1 MRLDAKRS
9 LALRRASAPAQD
21 IQRVADIDR
30 RRKARKSERVQARL
44 ARSRVAQPF
53 ARARG
58 DSAALRYFVS
68 AQDIQRVA
76 DIDRRRKAR
85 KSERVQARLARSRVA
100 QPFARA
106 RGDSAALRYFVSAQ
120 DIQRVADIDRRR
132 MAHES
137 ERVQARPARSRVAQP
152 LARALGGSA
161 ARRHFVSAPASRQRH
176 SPRIMRLAAHPRTR
190 APAHPRT
197 RAPAHPRTRAPTHPR
212 TRAPFVLSR
221 GDPRARSFSVPPPV
235 FASVR
240 NLRASMRLGGG
251 RAGCRPPPRRSSRRD
266 AMQRRYQGQPVGRG
280 GAAGW
285 QERNERGLR
294 GGERGMQ
301 YDDEALLRP
310 DLDVEGD
317 YRMLAEDIGPEDWGS
332 DWADWDDRN
341 PYDERRRGYEG
352 GRREREGG
360 RGPQRMRGVG
370 AQGNVG
376 EARGGYAGPR
386 GYGDDGWYQGGGRDD
401 DGDLRKF
408 RGQSRLVAGS
418 RSPYRGGER
427 EERAGPEPW
436 RAGGERSAY
445 RDELWSPY
453 RTREYDRSRDYRDLL
468 HGGGGQR
475 EMLHRQ
481 GPKGYTRSDERIRE
495 DICERLAYAFDL
507 DVSDVSVEVNGGRVE
522 LQGTVPERW
531 MKHEIEDIADNCM
544 CVRDVDNRVR
554 VLPRER
560 GETTGTAGMAA
571 PPEGQPMRPEHR
583 TSTMAGG
590 AGGAGGQSP
599 GGSVA
604 GGQPSGALSGT
615 GGHDP
620 RH

>member
-9 LALRRASAPAQD
+9 LALRRASAPAQN

-76 DIDRRRKAR
+76 DIDRRRKA
-85 KSERVQARLARSRVA
+85 
-100 QPFARA
+100 
-106 RGDSAALRYFVSAQ
+106 
-120 DIQRVADIDRRR
+120 
-132 MAHES
+132 HES

-176 SPRIMRLAAHPRTR
+176 SPRIMRLAAHPRAVR
-190 APAHPRT
+190 
-197 RAPAHPRTRAPTHPR
+197 
-212 TRAPFVLSR
+212 LSR
-221 GDPRARSFSVPPPV
+221 GDPRAHSFSVPPPV

-240 NLRASMRLGGG
+240 NLRASMRIGGG

-266 AMQRRYQGQPVGRG
+266 AMQRRYQGRPVGRG

>member
-1 MRLDAKRS
+1 M
-9 LALRRASAPAQD
+9 
-21 IQRVADIDR
+21 
-30 RRKARKSERVQARL
+30 
-44 ARSRVAQPF
+44 
-53 ARARG
+53 
-58 DSAALRYFVS
+58 RYFVS
-68 AQDIQRVA
+68 AQNIQRVA

-176 SPRIMRLAAHPRTR
+176 SPRIMRLATHPRTR
-190 APAHPRT
+190 APAHPRAV
-197 RAPAHPRTRAPTHPR
+197 R
-212 TRAPFVLSR
+212 LSR
-221 GDPRARSFSVPPPV
+221 GDPRAHSFSVPPPV

-240 NLRASMRLGGG
+240 NLRASMRIGGG

-266 AMQRRYQGQPVGRG
+266 AMQRRYQGRPVGRG

-560 GETTGTAGMAA
+560 GETAGTAGMAA

>member
-1 MRLDAKRS
+1 WRTKANGCKRGP
-9 LALRRASAPAQD
+9 RAAASRSRSREPWAAAPHGG
-21 IQRVADIDR
+21 ISCPR
-30 RRKARKSERVQARL
+30 RRHASV
-44 ARSRVAQPF
+44 
-53 ARARG
+53 
-58 DSAALRYFVS
+58 
-68 AQDIQRVA
+68 I
-76 DIDRRRKAR
+76 
-85 KSERVQARLARSRVA
+85 
-100 QPFARA
+100 
-106 RGDSAALRYFVSAQ
+106 
-120 DIQRVADIDRRR
+120 
-132 MAHES
+132 H
-137 ERVQARPARSRVAQP
+137 
-152 LARALGGSA
+152 
-161 ARRHFVSAPASRQRH
+161 PASCGL
-176 SPRIMRLAAHPRTR
+176 PRTRAPAHPRTR

-197 RAPAHPRTRAPTHPR
+197 HAPAHPRTRAPTHPR

>member
-1 MRLDAKRS
+1 
-9 LALRRASAPAQD
+9 
-21 IQRVADIDR
+21 
-30 RRKARKSERVQARL
+30 
-44 ARSRVAQPF
+44 
-53 ARARG
+53 
-58 DSAALRYFVS
+58 
-68 AQDIQRVA
+68 
-76 DIDRRRKAR
+76 
-85 KSERVQARLARSRVA
+85 
-100 QPFARA
+100 
-106 RGDSAALRYFVSAQ
+106 
-120 DIQRVADIDRRR
+120 
-132 MAHES
+132 
-137 ERVQARPARSRVAQP
+137 
-152 LARALGGSA
+152 
-161 ARRHFVSAPASRQRH
+161 
-176 SPRIMRLAAHPRTR
+176 
-190 APAHPRT
+190 
-197 RAPAHPRTRAPTHPR
+197 
-212 TRAPFVLSR
+212 
-221 GDPRARSFSVPPPV
+221 
-235 FASVR
+235 
-240 NLRASMRLGGG
+240 
-251 RAGCRPPPRRSSRRD
+251 
-266 AMQRRYQGQPVGRG
+266 MQRRYQGQPVGRG

-583 TSTMAGG
+583 TSTMVGG

>member
-1 MRLDAKRS
+1 
-9 LALRRASAPAQD
+9 
-21 IQRVADIDR
+21 
-30 RRKARKSERVQARL
+30 
-44 ARSRVAQPF
+44 
-53 ARARG
+53 
-58 DSAALRYFVS
+58 
-68 AQDIQRVA
+68 
-76 DIDRRRKAR
+76 
-85 KSERVQARLARSRVA
+85 
-100 QPFARA
+100 
-106 RGDSAALRYFVSAQ
+106 
-120 DIQRVADIDRRR
+120 
-132 MAHES
+132 
-137 ERVQARPARSRVAQP
+137 
-152 LARALGGSA
+152 
-161 ARRHFVSAPASRQRH
+161 
-176 SPRIMRLAAHPRTR
+176 
-190 APAHPRT
+190 
-197 RAPAHPRTRAPTHPR
+197 
-212 TRAPFVLSR
+212 
-221 GDPRARSFSVPPPV
+221 
-235 FASVR
+235 
-240 NLRASMRLGGG
+240 
-251 RAGCRPPPRRSSRRD
+251 
-266 AMQRRYQGQPVGRG
+266 MQRRYQGRPVGRG

-317 YRMLAEDIGPEDWGS
+317 YRMPAEDIGPEDWGS
-332 DWADWDDRN
+332 EWADWDDRN

-560 GETTGTAGMAA
+560 GETAGTAGMAA

>member
-1 MRLDAKRS
+1 
-9 LALRRASAPAQD
+9 
-21 IQRVADIDR
+21 
-30 RRKARKSERVQARL
+30 
-44 ARSRVAQPF
+44 
-53 ARARG
+53 
-58 DSAALRYFVS
+58 
-68 AQDIQRVA
+68 
-76 DIDRRRKAR
+76 
-85 KSERVQARLARSRVA
+85 
-100 QPFARA
+100 
-106 RGDSAALRYFVSAQ
+106 
-120 DIQRVADIDRRR
+120 
-132 MAHES
+132 
-137 ERVQARPARSRVAQP
+137 
-152 LARALGGSA
+152 
-161 ARRHFVSAPASRQRH
+161 
-176 SPRIMRLAAHPRTR
+176 
-190 APAHPRT
+190 PAHPRAV
-197 RAPAHPRTRAPTHPR
+197 R
-212 TRAPFVLSR
+212 LSR
-221 GDPRARSFSVPPPV
+221 GDPRAHSFSVPPPV

-240 NLRASMRLGGG
+240 NLRASMRIGGG

-266 AMQRRYQGQPVGRG
+266 AMQRRYQGRPVGRG

>member
-1 MRLDAKRS
+1 MAHARPVVRDSRRSTRVLSRRRCCVRLDAKRS
-9 LALRRASAPAQD
+9 LALRRASAPAQN

-76 DIDRRRKAR
+76 DIDRRRRRTKANGCKR
-85 KSERVQARLARSRVA
+85 GPRAA
-100 QPFARA
+100 ARA
-106 RGDSAALRYFVSAQ
+106 SPGAAAPHGGISCP
-120 DIQRVADIDRRR
+120 RRR
-132 MAHES
+132 HASVIH
-137 ERVQARPARSRVAQP
+137 
-152 LARALGGSA
+152 
-161 ARRHFVSAPASRQRH
+161 PASCG
-176 SPRIMRLAAHPRTR
+176 LPRTR

-197 RAPAHPRTRAPTHPR
+197 RAPARRSC
-212 TRAPFVLSR
+212 LSR
-221 GDPRARSFSVPPPV
+221 GDPRAHSFSVPPPV

-240 NLRASMRLGGG
+240 NLRASMRIGGG

-266 AMQRRYQGQPVGRG
+266 AMQRRYQGRPVGRG

>member
-1 MRLDAKRS
+1 
-9 LALRRASAPAQD
+9 
-21 IQRVADIDR
+21 
-30 RRKARKSERVQARL
+30 
-44 ARSRVAQPF
+44 
-53 ARARG
+53 
-58 DSAALRYFVS
+58 
-68 AQDIQRVA
+68 
-76 DIDRRRKAR
+76 
-85 KSERVQARLARSRVA
+85 
-100 QPFARA
+100 
-106 RGDSAALRYFVSAQ
+106 
-120 DIQRVADIDRRR
+120 
-132 MAHES
+132 
-137 ERVQARPARSRVAQP
+137 
-152 LARALGGSA
+152 
-161 ARRHFVSAPASRQRH
+161 
-176 SPRIMRLAAHPRTR
+176 
-190 APAHPRT
+190 
-197 RAPAHPRTRAPTHPR
+197 
-212 TRAPFVLSR
+212 
-221 GDPRARSFSVPPPV
+221 
-235 FASVR
+235 
-240 NLRASMRLGGG
+240 
-251 RAGCRPPPRRSSRRD
+251 
-266 AMQRRYQGQPVGRG
+266 MQRRYQGRPVGRG

-332 DWADWDDRN
+332 EWADWDDRN

-436 RAGGERSAY
+436 RAGGEGSAY

>member
-68 AQDIQRVA
+68 AQN
-76 DIDRRRKAR
+76 
-85 KSERVQARLARSRVA
+85 
-100 QPFARA
+100 
-106 RGDSAALRYFVSAQ
+106 
-120 DIQRVADIDRRR
+120 IQRVADIDRRR

-152 LARALGGSA
+152 FARARGGSA

-176 SPRIMRLAAHPRTR
+176 SPRIMRLATHPRTR
-190 APAHPRT
+190 APAHPRAV
-197 RAPAHPRTRAPTHPR
+197 R
-212 TRAPFVLSR
+212 LSR
-221 GDPRARSFSVPPPV
+221 GDPRAHSFSVPPPV

-240 NLRASMRLGGG
+240 NLRASMRIGGG

-266 AMQRRYQGQPVGRG
+266 AMQRRYQGRPVGRG

-332 DWADWDDRN
+332 EWADWDDRN

-560 GETTGTAGMAA
+560 GETAGTAGMAA

>member
-9 LALRRASAPAQD
+9 LALRRASAPAQN

-68 AQDIQRVA
+68 AQN
-76 DIDRRRKAR
+76 
-85 KSERVQARLARSRVA
+85 
-100 QPFARA
+100 
-106 RGDSAALRYFVSAQ
+106 
-120 DIQRVADIDRRR
+120 IQRVADIDRRR

-161 ARRHFVSAPASRQRH
+161 ARRQFVSAPASRQRH

-197 RAPAHPRTRAPTHPR
+197 HAPTHPR
-212 TRAPFVLSR
+212 AVRLSR
-221 GDPRARSFSVPPPV
+221 GDPRAHSFSVPPPV

-240 NLRASMRLGGG
+240 NLRASMRIGGG

-266 AMQRRYQGQPVGRG
+266 AMQRRYQGRPVGRG

-301 YDDEALLRP
+301 YDDEALPRP

>member
-1 MRLDAKRS
+1 MRYFVS
-9 LALRRASAPAQD
+9 AQD
-21 IQRVADIDR
+21 IQRVTDIDR

-68 AQDIQRVA
+68 AQN
-76 DIDRRRKAR
+76 
-85 KSERVQARLARSRVA
+85 
-100 QPFARA
+100 
-106 RGDSAALRYFVSAQ
+106 
-120 DIQRVADIDRRR
+120 IQRVADIDRRR

-152 LARALGGSA
+152 FARARGGSA

-176 SPRIMRLAAHPRTR
+176 SPRIMRLATHPRTRAPVHPRTR
-190 APAHPRT
+190 APAHPRAV
-197 RAPAHPRTRAPTHPR
+197 R
-212 TRAPFVLSR
+212 LSR
-221 GDPRARSFSVPPPV
+221 GDPRAHSFSVPPPV

-240 NLRASMRLGGG
+240 NLRASMRIGGG

-266 AMQRRYQGQPVGRG
+266 AMQRRYQGRPVGRG

-352 GRREREGG
+352 GWREREGG

-560 GETTGTAGMAA
+560 GETAGTAGMAA

>member
-1 MRLDAKRS
+1 M
-9 LALRRASAPAQD
+9 
-21 IQRVADIDR
+21 
-30 RRKARKSERVQARL
+30 
-44 ARSRVAQPF
+44 PF
-53 ARARG
+53 PPRARQRMRG
-58 DSAALRYFVS
+58 LSRATRAVRRVCFRDDAVACDSTR
-68 AQDIQRVA
+68 
-76 DIDRRRKAR
+76 
-85 KSERVQARLARSRVA
+85 SE
-100 QPFARA
+100 
-106 RGDSAALRYFVSAQ
+106 
-120 DIQRVADIDRRR
+120 
-132 MAHES
+132 
-137 ERVQARPARSRVAQP
+137 
-152 LARALGGSA
+152 
-161 ARRHFVSAPASRQRH
+161 ASRC
-176 SPRIMRLAAHPRTR
+176 AAHPRPRKIFNAWQILTAAARR
-190 APAHPRT
+190 AKANGCKRGSRAAASRSHSREPGATAPRCGISCPRKIFNAWQILTAAAWRTKANGCKRGPRAAASRSRSREPWAAAPHGGISCPRRRHASVIHPASCGL
-197 RAPAHPRTRAPTHPR
+197 PRTRAPTHPR

-266 AMQRRYQGQPVGRG
+266 AMQRRYQGRPVGRG

>member
-1 MRLDAKRS
+1 M
-9 LALRRASAPAQD
+9 
-21 IQRVADIDR
+21 
-30 RRKARKSERVQARL
+30 
-44 ARSRVAQPF
+44 PF
-53 ARARG
+53 PPRARQRMRG
-58 DSAALRYFVS
+58 LSRATRAVRRVCFRDDAVACDSTR
-68 AQDIQRVA
+68 
-76 DIDRRRKAR
+76 
-85 KSERVQARLARSRVA
+85 SE
-100 QPFARA
+100 
-106 RGDSAALRYFVSAQ
+106 
-120 DIQRVADIDRRR
+120 
-132 MAHES
+132 
-137 ERVQARPARSRVAQP
+137 
-152 LARALGGSA
+152 
-161 ARRHFVSAPASRQRH
+161 ASRC
-176 SPRIMRLAAHPRTR
+176 AAHPRPRKIFNAWQILTAAARR
-190 APAHPRT
+190 AKANGCKRGSRAAASRSHSREPGATAPRCGISCPRKIFNAWQILTAAAWRTKANGCKRGPRAAASRSRSREPWAAAPHGGISCPRRRHASVIHPASCGLPRT

>member
-1 MRLDAKRS
+1 M
-9 LALRRASAPAQD
+9 
-21 IQRVADIDR
+21 
-30 RRKARKSERVQARL
+30 
-44 ARSRVAQPF
+44 PF
-53 ARARG
+53 PPRARQRMRG
-58 DSAALRYFVS
+58 LSRATRAVRRVCFRDDAVACDSTR
-68 AQDIQRVA
+68 
-76 DIDRRRKAR
+76 
-85 KSERVQARLARSRVA
+85 SE
-100 QPFARA
+100 
-106 RGDSAALRYFVSAQ
+106 
-120 DIQRVADIDRRR
+120 
-132 MAHES
+132 
-137 ERVQARPARSRVAQP
+137 
-152 LARALGGSA
+152 
-161 ARRHFVSAPASRQRH
+161 ASRC
-176 SPRIMRLAAHPRTR
+176 AAHPRPRKIFNAWQILTAAARR
-190 APAHPRT
+190 AKANGCKRGSRAAASRSHSREPGATAPRCGISCPRKIFNAWQILTAAAWRTKANGCKRGPRAAASRSRSREPWAAAPHGGISCPRRRHASVIHPASCGL
-197 RAPAHPRTRAPTHPR
+197 PRTRAPTHPR
-212 TRAPFVLSR
+212 AVRLSR

-266 AMQRRYQGQPVGRG
+266 AMQRRYQGRPVGRG

>member
-1 MRLDAKRS
+1 MSRATRAVRCACFRDDAVACDAKRS

-176 SPRIMRLAAHPRTR
+176 SPRIMRLAAHPRAVR
-190 APAHPRT
+190 
-197 RAPAHPRTRAPTHPR
+197 
-212 TRAPFVLSR
+212 LSR

-240 NLRASMRLGGG
+240 NLRASMRIGGG

-266 AMQRRYQGQPVGRG
+266 AMQRRYQGRPVGRG

-301 YDDEALLRP
+301 YDDEALPRP

>member
-9 LALRRASAPAQD
+9 LALRRASAPAQN

-68 AQDIQRVA
+68 AQNIQRVA

-100 QPFARA
+100 QP
-106 RGDSAALRYFVSAQ
+106 
-120 DIQRVADIDRRR
+120 RV
-132 MAHES
+132 
-137 ERVQARPARSRVAQP
+137 
-152 LARALGGSA
+152 RALGGSA

-190 APAHPRT
+190 APVHPCT
-197 RAPAHPRTRAPTHPR
+197 RAPAHPRAVR
-212 TRAPFVLSR
+212 LSR
-221 GDPRARSFSVPPPV
+221 GDPRARSFCVPPPV

-266 AMQRRYQGQPVGRG
+266 AMQRRYQGRPVGRG

>member
-1 MRLDAKRS
+1 M
-9 LALRRASAPAQD
+9 
-21 IQRVADIDR
+21 
-30 RRKARKSERVQARL
+30 
-44 ARSRVAQPF
+44 PF
-53 ARARG
+53 PPRARQRMRG
-58 DSAALRYFVS
+58 LSRATRAVRRVCFRDDAVACDSTRSEASRCAAHPRP
-68 AQDIQRVA
+68 
-76 DIDRRRKAR
+76 RKIFNAW
-85 KSERVQARLARSRVA
+85 QILTA
-100 QPFARA
+100 
-106 RGDSAALRYFVSAQ
+106 
-120 DIQRVADIDRRR
+120 
-132 MAHES
+132 
-137 ERVQARPARSRVAQP
+137 
-152 LARALGGSA
+152 A
-161 ARRHFVSAPASRQRH
+161 ARRAKANGCKRGSRAAASRSHSREPGATAPRCGISCPRKIFNAWQILTAAAWRTKANGCKRGPRAAASRSRSREPWAAAPHGGISCPRRRHASVIHPASCGL
-176 SPRIMRLAAHPRTR
+176 PRTRAPAHPRTR

-197 RAPAHPRTRAPTHPR
+197 RAPAHPRTHAPTHPR

>member
-68 AQDIQRVA
+68 AQN
-76 DIDRRRKAR
+76 
-85 KSERVQARLARSRVA
+85 
-100 QPFARA
+100 
-106 RGDSAALRYFVSAQ
+106 
-120 DIQRVADIDRRR
+120 IQRVADIDRRR

-152 LARALGGSA
+152 FARARGGSA

-176 SPRIMRLAAHPRTR
+176 SPRIMRLATHPRTR
-190 APAHPRT
+190 APAHPRAV
-197 RAPAHPRTRAPTHPR
+197 R
-212 TRAPFVLSR
+212 LSR
-221 GDPRARSFSVPPPV
+221 GDPRAHSFSVPPPV

-240 NLRASMRLGGG
+240 NLRASMRIGGG

-266 AMQRRYQGQPVGRG
+266 AMQRRYQGRPVGRG

-560 GETTGTAGMAA
+560 GETAGTAGMAA

>member
-1 MRLDAKRS
+1 M
-9 LALRRASAPAQD
+9 
-21 IQRVADIDR
+21 
-30 RRKARKSERVQARL
+30 
-44 ARSRVAQPF
+44 PF
-53 ARARG
+53 PPRARQRMRG
-58 DSAALRYFVS
+58 LSCATRAVRRVCFRDDAVACDSTR
-68 AQDIQRVA
+68 
-76 DIDRRRKAR
+76 
-85 KSERVQARLARSRVA
+85 SE
-100 QPFARA
+100 
-106 RGDSAALRYFVSAQ
+106 
-120 DIQRVADIDRRR
+120 
-132 MAHES
+132 
-137 ERVQARPARSRVAQP
+137 
-152 LARALGGSA
+152 
-161 ARRHFVSAPASRQRH
+161 ASRC
-176 SPRIMRLAAHPRTR
+176 AAHPRPRKIFNAWQILTAAARR
-190 APAHPRT
+190 AKANGCKRGSRAAASRSHSREPGATAPRCGISCPRKIFNAWQILTAAAWRTKANGCKRGPRAAASRSRSREPWAAAPHGGISCPRRRHASVIHPASCGL
-197 RAPAHPRTRAPTHPR
+197 PRTRAPTHPR
-212 TRAPFVLSR
+212 AVRLSR

-266 AMQRRYQGQPVGRG
+266 AMQRRYQGRPVGRG

>member
-1 MRLDAKRS
+1 M
-9 LALRRASAPAQD
+9 
-21 IQRVADIDR
+21 
-30 RRKARKSERVQARL
+30 
-44 ARSRVAQPF
+44 PF
-53 ARARG
+53 PPRARQRMRG
-58 DSAALRYFVS
+58 LSRATRAVRRVCFRDDAVACDSTRSEASRCAAHPRP
-68 AQDIQRVA
+68 
-76 DIDRRRKAR
+76 RKIFNAW
-85 KSERVQARLARSRVA
+85 QILTA
-100 QPFARA
+100 
-106 RGDSAALRYFVSAQ
+106 
-120 DIQRVADIDRRR
+120 
-132 MAHES
+132 
-137 ERVQARPARSRVAQP
+137 
-152 LARALGGSA
+152 A
-161 ARRHFVSAPASRQRH
+161 ARRAKANGCKRGSRAAASRSHSREPGATAPRCGISCPRKIFNAWQILTAAAWRTKANGCKRGPRAAASRSRSREPWAAAPHGGISCPRRRHASVIHPASCGL
-176 SPRIMRLAAHPRTR
+176 PRTRAPAHPRTR

-197 RAPAHPRTRAPTHPR
+197 HAPAHPRTRAPTHPR

>member
-68 AQDIQRVA
+68 AQNIQRVA

-106 RGDSAALRYFVSAQ
+106 RGDSAALRYFVSA
-120 DIQRVADIDRRR
+120 
-132 MAHES
+132 
-137 ERVQARPARSRVAQP
+137 
-152 LARALGGSA
+152 
-161 ARRHFVSAPASRQRH
+161 PASRQRH
-176 SPRIMRLAAHPRTR
+176 SPRIMRLAAHPRTH
-190 APAHPRT
+190 APTHPRT
-197 RAPAHPRTRAPTHPR
+197 HAPAHPRTRAPTHPR

-266 AMQRRYQGQPVGRG
+266 AMQRRYQGRPVGRG

>member
-1 MRLDAKRS
+1 M
-9 LALRRASAPAQD
+9 
-21 IQRVADIDR
+21 
-30 RRKARKSERVQARL
+30 
-44 ARSRVAQPF
+44 PF
-53 ARARG
+53 PPRARQRMRG
-58 DSAALRYFVS
+58 LSRATRAVRRVCFRDDAVACDSTR
-68 AQDIQRVA
+68 
-76 DIDRRRKAR
+76 
-85 KSERVQARLARSRVA
+85 SE
-100 QPFARA
+100 
-106 RGDSAALRYFVSAQ
+106 
-120 DIQRVADIDRRR
+120 
-132 MAHES
+132 
-137 ERVQARPARSRVAQP
+137 
-152 LARALGGSA
+152 
-161 ARRHFVSAPASRQRH
+161 ASRC
-176 SPRIMRLAAHPRTR
+176 AAHPRPRKIFNAWQILTAAARR
-190 APAHPRT
+190 AKANGCKRGSRAAASRSHSREPGATAPRCGISCPRKIFNAWQILTAAAWRTKANGCKRGPRAAASRSRSREPWAAAPHGGISCPRRRHASVIHPASCGL
-197 RAPAHPRTRAPTHPR
+197 PRTRAPTHPR
-212 TRAPFVLSR
+212 AVRLSR

>member
-9 LALRRASAPAQD
+9 LALRRASAP
-21 IQRVADIDR
+21 
-30 RRKARKSERVQARL
+30 
-44 ARSRVAQPF
+44 
-53 ARARG
+53 
-58 DSAALRYFVS
+58 

-190 APAHPRT
+190 APTHPRT

>member
-1 MRLDAKRS
+1 
-9 LALRRASAPAQD
+9 
-21 IQRVADIDR
+21 
-30 RRKARKSERVQARL
+30 
-44 ARSRVAQPF
+44 
-53 ARARG
+53 
-58 DSAALRYFVS
+58 
-68 AQDIQRVA
+68 
-76 DIDRRRKAR
+76 
-85 KSERVQARLARSRVA
+85 
-100 QPFARA
+100 
-106 RGDSAALRYFVSAQ
+106 
-120 DIQRVADIDRRR
+120 
-132 MAHES
+132 
-137 ERVQARPARSRVAQP
+137 
-152 LARALGGSA
+152 
-161 ARRHFVSAPASRQRH
+161 
-176 SPRIMRLAAHPRTR
+176 
-190 APAHPRT
+190 
-197 RAPAHPRTRAPTHPR
+197 
-212 TRAPFVLSR
+212 
-221 GDPRARSFSVPPPV
+221 
-235 FASVR
+235 
-240 NLRASMRLGGG
+240 
-251 RAGCRPPPRRSSRRD
+251 
-266 AMQRRYQGQPVGRG
+266 MQRRYQGRPVGRG

-453 RTREYDRSRDYRDLL
+453 RTREYDRSRDYPTCCTAAAVSARCCT
-468 HGGGGQR
+468 GRGR
-475 EMLHRQ
+475 
-481 GPKGYTRSDERIRE
+481 KATRART
-495 DICERLAYAFDL
+495 
-507 DVSDVSVEVNGGRVE
+507 NGFARTSASG
-522 LQGTVPERW
+522 L
-531 MKHEIEDIADNCM
+531 
-544 CVRDVDNRVR
+544 
-554 VLPRER
+554 
-560 GETTGTAGMAA
+560 
-571 PPEGQPMRPEHR
+571 PMRSI
-583 TSTMAGG
+583 ST
-590 AGGAGGQSP
+590 
-599 GGSVA
+599 
-604 GGQPSGALSGT
+604 
-615 GGHDP
+615 
-620 RH
+620 

>member
-85 KSERVQARLARSRVA
+85 KSERVQARPARSRVA

-106 RGDSAALRYFVSAQ
+106 R
-120 DIQRVADIDRRR
+120 
-132 MAHES
+132 
-137 ERVQARPARSRVAQP
+137 
-152 LARALGGSA
+152 GGSA

-176 SPRIMRLAAHPRTR
+176 SPRIMRLATHPRTR
-190 APAHPRT
+190 APAHPRAV
-197 RAPAHPRTRAPTHPR
+197 R
-212 TRAPFVLSR
+212 LSR
-221 GDPRARSFSVPPPV
+221 GDPRAHSFSVPPPV

-240 NLRASMRLGGG
+240 NLRASMRIGGG

-266 AMQRRYQGQPVGRG
+266 AMQRRYQGRPVGRG

-560 GETTGTAGMAA
+560 GETAGTAGMAA